1 MKKTKNTQFAV
12 LGLGRF
18 GGSLVQEFHKLGVEV
33 LAVDN
38 REEIVSNYAKFAT
51 QAVQANTVDE
61 GSLEALG
68 IRNFDY
74 VIVSFGDSLQS
85 SILTTLLLKEMGIK
99 NVWVKAQNEYHHR
112 VLEKIGADRIIHP
125 ERDMAQRIAHHI
137 VSEKVL
143 DYIEISDEY
152 SIVEVIA
159 TDKVANQSLLQID
172 TRAKYGC
179 TIVAIRSGK
188 EIKVSPSADEVIL
201 KDDVLVL
208 IGHNRDLDRFEEEGV

>member
-1 MKKTKNTQFAV
+1 MKNHKNRQFAV

-18 GGSLVQEFHKLGVEV
+18 GGSLVQEFHELGVEV
-33 LAVDN
+33 LAVDIDVDKVN
-38 REEIVSNYAKFAT
+38 EHTEFAT
-51 QAVQANTVDE
+51 HAVQVDTVDE
-61 GSLEALG
+61 GALEALG

-74 VIVSFGDSLQS
+74 VIVSFGENLQS
-85 SILTTLLLKEMGIK
+85 SILTTLHLKELGVK
-99 NVWVKAQNEYHHR
+99 NVWVKAQNEYHHK

-125 ERDMAQRIAHHI
+125 ERDMAIRVAHHI

-143 DYIEISDEY
+143 DFIELSDEY
-152 SIVEVIA
+152 SIIEVVA
-159 TDKVANQSLLQID
+159 TEKVADKSLLQLD

-188 EIKVSPSADEVIL
+188 EIKVAPSAEEVVL

-208 IGHNRDLDRFEEEGV
+208 IGHNKDLSRFEEEGV